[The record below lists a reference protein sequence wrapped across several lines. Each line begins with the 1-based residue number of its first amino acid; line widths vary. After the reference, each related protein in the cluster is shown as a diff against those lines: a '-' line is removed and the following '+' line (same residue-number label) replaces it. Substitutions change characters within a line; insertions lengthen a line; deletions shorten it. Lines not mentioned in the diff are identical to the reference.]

1 MLHRHGISNAADAQL
16 HFAGSTRHAEEFVM
30 TAKTPKSADPFSL
43 VSKLV
48 DIGKVDTVYRD
59 VYLQRARTVLS
70 GVFSIEEF
78 RGIEQQKADLATL
91 PLMIGRALDRAD
103 WAQVKELSDRIEA
116 VRRAVGGK
124 RRQIETAREVYDN
137 DDVKLDPFSPGL
149 QPFTRLTV
157 KDLLALRTR
166 ALEHLAALEHED
178 GSWKSFYG
186 RRRSALQAVTLTTDE
201 QSPAAAASM
210 DPREAAKRALKIG
223 DMKGLARLAGTL
235 LAAGTARTGG
245 PTRQEPTDQSPRA
258 PEQPSIDLLTSFSD
272 DTMKGARSLGLAA
285 RRLESKAELASL
297 RQYAWSPL
305 LTDESGMG
313 VLKPVSL
320 PAGTPEGFRERL
332 EMFMIRPLLNS
343 GGARHLPTLVAED
356 VLVEDFPDPK
366 EGEEPPV
373 SELLRALGFASR
385 RGLTRIAIEQALLAH
400 GASILEEQLGLD
412 PQVFRL
418 VCIPPDV
425 HLRLGA
431 SEKWGQQPLWTHFD
445 GYLVMTN
452 GRLRALAGGDVRYGG
467 LYHLL
472 GIGRDYD
479 SDKVTVRFTVVRRE
493 RMVAW

>member
-1 MLHRHGISNAADAQL
+1 MEVGHA
-16 HFAGSTRHAEEFVM
+16 AEEFVM

-59 VYLQRARTVLS
+59 VYLQRARTMLS

-78 RGIEQQKADLATL
+78 RGIEQQKADLAPL

-116 VRRAVGGK
+116 LRQAVGGK

-149 QPFTRLTV
+149 QQFTRLTV

-166 ALEHLAALEHED
+166 TLEHLAALEHED
-178 GSWKSFYG
+178 GSWKSFY
-186 RRRSALQAVTLTTDE
+186 RERRSALQAVALTTDE

-210 DPREAAKRALKIG
+210 DPREAAQRALKVG
-223 DMKGLARLAGTL
+223 DMKGLARLASTL
-235 LAAGTARTGG
+235 MAAGTTRTGG
-245 PTRQEPTDQSPRA
+245 PTRQEQTDQSTRA
-258 PEQPSIDLLTSFSD
+258 PGQPSIDLLTSFSD
-272 DTMKGARSLGLAA
+272 ETVHGARGLGLAA

-305 LTDESGMG
+305 LADESGMG
-313 VLKPVSL
+313 VVKPVSL

-343 GGARHLPTLVAED
+343 GGARHLPRLVAED
-356 VLVEDFPDPK
+356 MLVEDFPDPK

-373 SELLRALGFASR
+373 SGLLSALGFRRR
-385 RGLTRIAIEQALLAH
+385 RGLTRIAIEQALLAR
-400 GASILEEQLGLD
+400 GASLLEQQLGLD
-412 PQVFRL
+412 PQVYRL

-431 SEKWGQQPLWTHFD
+431 AEKWGQQPLWTHFD
-445 GYLVMTN
+445 GYLVTTN

-479 SDKVTVRFTVVRRE
+479 SDLVMARFAVVRRE